1 MQGKGKGKG
10 KRFDEWDG
18 GFQVEILCIDF
29 LNSDWRDWRGSGRRE
44 DRLKKTEW
52 LQSFLE
58 TWGLHAPLP
67 VSAEEPQITALVELR
82 LFLRRLVETVARGE
96 DITSEDLAELNRVM
110 ALAPSHQRIEQRE
123 DEYRL
128 VQVSETTGWNL
139 VMVRIV
145 ESFADLLVHQEKR
158 RLKICDNQDC
168 QWVYYDESRNRV
180 RRWCDDKA
188 CGNLMKVRRFRERQK
203 EKGEA

>member
-1 MQGKGKGKG
+1 M
-10 KRFDEWDG
+10 EWDG
-18 GFQVEILCIDF
+18 GTQMESLCIDF

-44 DRLKKTEW
+44 DRLRKTEW

-58 TWGLHAPLP
+58 AWGLQAPLP
-67 VSAEEPQITALVELR
+67 LSIDDPQIAVLVELR
-82 LFLRRLVETVARGE
+82 ISLRRMVETVASGE

-110 ALAPSHQRIEQRE
+110 AMAPSHQRIELRE
-123 DEYRL
+123 NEYRL
-128 VQVSETTGWNL
+128 ERVSDTMGWNL
-139 VMVRIV
+139 VMARIV

>member
-1 MQGKGKGKG
+1 M
-10 KRFDEWDG
+10 EWDG
-18 GFQVEILCIDF
+18 GTQMESLCIDF

-44 DRLKKTEW
+44 DRLRKTEW

-58 TWGLHAPLP
+58 AWGLQAPLP
-67 VSAEEPQITALVELR
+67 HFTDDPQIAVLVELR
-82 LFLRRLVETVARGE
+82 ISLRRMVEAVARGE

-110 ALAPSHQRIEQRE
+110 AMAPSHQRIELRE
-123 DEYRL
+123 NEYRL
-128 VQVSETTGWNL
+128 EQVSDTMGWNL
-139 VMVRIV
+139 VMARIV

>member
-1 MQGKGKGKG
+1 M
-10 KRFDEWDG
+10 EWDG
-18 GFQVEILCIDF
+18 GTQMESLCIDF

-44 DRLKKTEW
+44 DRLRKTEW

-58 TWGLHAPLP
+58 AWGLQAPLP
-67 VSAEEPQITALVELR
+67 LSIDDPQIAVLVELR
-82 LFLRRLVETVARGE
+82 ISLRRMVETVASGE

-110 ALAPSHQRIEQRE
+110 AMAPSHQRIELRE
-123 DEYRL
+123 NEYRL
-128 VQVSETTGWNL
+128 EQVSDTMGWNL
-139 VMVRIV
+139 VMARIV

>member
-1 MQGKGKGKG
+1 M
-10 KRFDEWDG
+10 EWDG
-18 GFQVEILCIDF
+18 GTQMESLCIDF
-29 LNSDWRDWRGSGRRE
+29 LNSNWRDWRGSGHRE
-44 DRLKKTEW
+44 DRLRKTEW

-58 TWGLHAPLP
+58 AWGLQAPLP
-67 VSAEEPQITALVELR
+67 HSTDDPQIAELVELR
-82 LFLRRLVETVARGE
+82 ISLRRMVEAVARGE

-110 ALAPSHQRIEQRE
+110 AMAPSHQRIELRE
-123 DEYRL
+123 NEYWL
-128 VQVSETTGWNL
+128 EQVSNTKGWNL

>member
-1 MQGKGKGKG
+1 M
-10 KRFDEWDG
+10 ES
-18 GFQVEILCIDF
+18 LCIDF

-44 DRLKKTEW
+44 DRLRKTEW

-58 TWGLHAPLP
+58 AWGLQAPLP
-67 VSAEEPQITALVELR
+67 HFTDDPQIAELVELR
-82 LFLRRLVETVARGE
+82 ISLRRMVEAVARGE

-110 ALAPSHQRIEQRE
+110 AMAPSHQRIELRE
-123 DEYRL
+123 NEYRL
-128 VQVSETTGWNL
+128 EQVSDTMGWNL
-139 VMVRIV
+139 VMARIV